1 MTETDHAP
9 SARVRWARLRFQI
22 VGPLLAAPADAGE
35 LKSRIEELAARAW
48 RHPTTGGS
56 THFSFKTIERWWYI
70 VRAAK
75 DPFAALARRV
85 HGHAGTH
92 PSIGEALADA
102 IARQHR
108 DHPRWSFQL
117 HHDNLLALA
126 REDPR
131 LGTIPSYPTVAR
143 FMKEQGL
150 LRARKRRH
158 REQGDGEPFTPRE
171 TRSYEVAH
179 VHGLWH
185 LDFHQGSRPVLHSVG
200 TMANTSVA
208 PGILDDRS
216 RLCCHLQW
224 YLDETAEALVHGLS
238 QAFQKRALP
247 RALLT
252 DNGSAMLAAE
262 TVEGLERLGVVHH
275 TTLPY
280 SPEQNGK
287 QESFWGQIEGRLLPM
302 LEGEPALTLDLL
314 NTATQAWVEQE
325 YQRKVHS
332 EIRESPLDRYL
343 RGPSVGR
350 ESPGSD
356 ALRRALRTEVSRK
369 QRRSDGTVTV
379 DGVRFEVPA
388 AYRTLLQLRHSASPD
403 GICPASISSTPAPA
417 ITWSRFCRSTRLAMP
432 SAFAASSLPP
442 IAQSHSPRRHR
453 AALAGPHGRIRRHR
467 FASRLLAKTRPRR
480 RSHRGLMT
488 NLLSLYGLKFHPFRP
503 DVPPDALFTTPAV
516 DSFVRRA
523 SSSESPTADSP

>member
-1 MTETDHAP
+1 MTDTDHAP
-9 SARVRWARLRFQI
+9 TARVRWARLRFQI

-35 LKSRIEELAARAW
+35 LKGRIEELAARAW

-70 VRAAK
+70 ARDAK

-92 PSIGEALADA
+92 PSVSAALADA
-102 IARQHR
+102 IAGQHR

-131 LGTIPSYPTVAR
+131 LGPVPSYPTLAR

-158 REQGDGEPFTPRE
+158 REQGNGEPFTPRE

-185 LDFHQGSRPVLHSVG
+185 LDFHQGSRPVLTAAG
-200 TMANTSVA
+200 QWQT
-208 PGILDDRS
+208 PQLLGILDDRS

-224 YLDETAEALVHGLS
+224 YLDETAEALVHGLA
-238 QAFQKRALP
+238 QAFQKRGLP

-302 LEGEPALTLDLL
+302 LEGEPELTLDLL

-356 ALRRALRTEVSRK
+356 ALRRAMRTEVSRK

-388 AYRTLLQLRHSASPD
+388 AYRTLLQLR
-403 GICPASISSTPAPA
+403 
-417 ITWSRFCRSTRLAMP
+417 SRRPTLGR
-432 SAFAASSLPP
+432 
-442 IAQSHSPRRHR
+442 SPRHAAAHRQGAQRRADPTRRRSRRRERAHAACRHR
-453 AALAGPHGRIRRHR
+453 AALARAHGRIRRHR
-467 FASRLLAKTRPRR
+467 TASRLLAKTR
-480 RSHRGLMT
+480 S
-488 NLLSLYGLKFHPFRP
+488 
-503 DVPPDALFTTPAV
+503 
-516 DSFVRRA
+516 
-523 SSSESPTADSP
+523 